1 VPWPRLGAVAAHL
14 VSWRTAW
21 EAALYGDDGFF
32 RTSRPADH
40 FRTSAHVGTFAVA
53 VAELARRTGAATV
66 VDLGAGG
73 GELLTALRALL
84 PSDVELVGVELAPRP
99 PSLPHDVA
107 WTSDLPAHVEGL
119 VIANEWLDNLPC
131 VVVERDDDG
140 DVREVL
146 VDPSTGEEALGDVH
160 GSPWL
165 RRWWPLDAAGERA
178 EDGTPRDAAWAD
190 VVARVDGV
198 AIAIDYG
205 HLADDRPPFGTLRSY
220 ADGRE
225 VDVRPDGSRDVT
237 AHVAVD
243 AVAEAVGGRLV
254 RQRDA
259 LAELGVDGSR
269 PPIELARTDPSAY
282 VRALSQAG
290 EAAELTSRGGLGD
303 FWWIVTDT
311 RHGTLTA

>member
-1 VPWPRLGAVAAHL
+1 MGAVAAHL
-14 VSWRTAW
+14 VPWRTAW
-21 EAALYGDDGFF
+21 DAALYGDDGFF

-73 GELLTALRALL
+73 GELLTALHGLL
-84 PSDVELVGVELAPRP
+84 PGVALVGVEIAPRP
-99 PSLPHDVA
+99 PALPADVA
-107 WTSDLPAHVEGL
+107 WTSALPERVTGL
-119 VIANEWLDNLPC
+119 VVANEWLDNLPC
-131 VVVERDDDG
+131 TVVERDDDG
-140 DVREVL
+140 VDREVL
-146 VDPSTGEEALGDVH
+146 VDPATGEEALGDVH
-160 GSPWL
+160 DPGWT
-165 RRWWPLDAAGERA
+165 RRWWTPGAAGERS
-178 EDGTPRDAAWAD
+178 EDGAPRDAAWAD

-198 AIAIDYG
+198 AVAIDYG
-205 HLADDRPPFGTLRSY
+205 HLAGDRPPFGTLRSY
-220 ADGRE
+220 LGGRE

-243 AVAEAVGGRLV
+243 AVAAAVGGRLV

-259 LAELGVDGSR
+259 LAELGVDGAR
-269 PPIELARTDPSAY
+269 PPIDLARSDPSAY
-282 VRALSQAG
+282 VRALSRAG
-290 EAAELTSRGGLGD
+290 EAAELTARGGLGD

>member
-1 VPWPRLGAVAAHL
+1 MAAHL

-21 EAALYGDDGFF
+21 ETALYGDDGFF

-40 FRTSAHVGTFAVA
+40 FRTSAHVGTFAGA
-53 VAELARRTGAATV
+53 VAELARRAEAATV

-73 GELLTALRALL
+73 GELLTALHDLL
-84 PSDVELVGVELAPRP
+84 PSDVELIGVELAPRP
-99 PSLPHDVA
+99 ASLPAAVA
-107 WTSDLPAHVEGL
+107 WTSELPEHVTGV

-131 VVVERDDDG
+131 VVVERDDEGVD
-140 DVREVL
+140 REVL
-146 VDPSTGEEALGDVH
+146 VDPATGEEALGDVH
-160 GSPWL
+160 DSPWL
-165 RRWWPLDAAGERA
+165 RRWWTLGRSGERA
-178 EDGTPRDAAWAD
+178 EDGAPRDAAWAD

-198 AIAIDYG
+198 AVAIDYG
-205 HLADDRPPFGTLRSY
+205 HLAGDRPPFGTLRSY
-220 ADGRE
+220 AGGRE
-225 VDVRPDGSRDVT
+225 VDVRPDGGRDVT

-243 AVAEAVGGRLV
+243 AVADAVEGRLV

-269 PPIELARTDPSAY
+269 PPIELAHTDPQAY
-282 VRALSQAG
+282 LRALSQAG

-311 RHGTLTA
+311 RHGRLTA